1 MNEVIANSASAGV
14 VISLLAYYAG
24 VILRKKTGKSFVNPL
39 LISIILVIAFL
50 LLFRVDYAS
59 YQASAKYLSW
69 FLTPATVS
77 LAIPLY
83 LQLERLKKNIRAILV
98 SILAGSV
105 ASMGSVLA
113 LSVIFGFTHTQYVTF
128 LPKSI
133 TTAIGMGVAE
143 EMGGI
148 TAITVAVI
156 IVTGIFGNIIGEA
169 LCKTLKITDP
179 VAVGLALGT
188 SAHAIGTAKAMELGE
203 TEGAMSSLA
212 IVTAGI
218 ITVLLANVFA
228 MLY

>member
-1 MNEVIANSASAGV
+1 MNNLFAASATIGAV
-14 VISLLAYYAG
+14 LSLLAYFLG
-24 VILRKKTGKSFVNPL
+24 VYLKQKTGWGFLNPL
-39 LISIILVIAFL
+39 LLSIIVVIAVL
-50 LLFRVDYAS
+50 LVGKIEFAVYN
-59 YQASAKYLSW
+59 ASARYISW

-83 LQLERLKKNIRAILV
+83 QQLDRLKANIKAILV
-98 SILAGSV
+98 SIFAGCI

-113 LSVIFGFTHTQYVTF
+113 LSVLFGFTHEQYVTF

-133 TTAIGMGVAE
+133 TTAIGMGVAQ

-148 TAITVAVI
+148 TPITVAVI

-169 LCKTLKITDP
+169 LCNALHITDP

-203 TEGAMSSLA
+203 TQGAMSSLA

-218 ITVLLANVFA
+218 ITVVFANVFA
-228 MLY
+228 MFL

>member
-24 VILRKKTGKSFVNPL
+24 VFLRKKTGKSFVNPL

>member
-24 VILRKKTGKSFVNPL
+24 VLLRKKTGKSFVNPL
-39 LISIILVIAFL
+39 LVSIILVIAFL

-113 LSVIFGFTHTQYVTF
+113 LSVLFGFTHTQYVTF

-169 LCKTLKITDP
+169 LCKALKITDP

>member
-1 MNEVIANSASAGV
+1 MNNVIAGSATIGV
-14 VISLLAYYAG
+14 VISLLAYWIG
-24 VILRKKTGKSFVNPL
+24 MELRRRTGKAFVNPL
-39 LISIILVIAFL
+39 LISIILVIVFL
-50 LLFRVDYAS
+50 LVFHVDYDN
-59 YQASAKYLSW
+59 YNASAKYLSW

-83 LQLERLKKNIRAILV
+83 QQLERLKQNYKAILV
-98 SILAGSV
+98 SILAGSI

-113 LSVIFGFTHTQYVTF
+113 LALLFGFTHEQYVTF

-133 TTAIGMGVAE
+133 TTAIGMGVVE
-143 EMGGI
+143 ELGGI
-148 TAITVAVI
+148 TPITVATI

-169 LCKTLKITDP
+169 LCKALRITDP

-212 IVTAGI
+212 IVVAGI
-218 ITVLLANVFA
+218 ITVIGANFFAVLL
-228 MLY
+228 

>member
-1 MNEVIANSASAGV
+1 MNNLFAASATIGAV
-14 VISLLAYYAG
+14 LSLLVYFLGMY
-24 VILRKKTGKSFVNPL
+24 LKQKTGWGFLNPL
-39 LISIILVIAFL
+39 LLSIIAVIAVL
-50 LLFRVDYAS
+50 LVGKIEYAV
-59 YQASAKYLSW
+59 YNASARYISW

-83 LQLERLKKNIRAILV
+83 QQLDRLKANIKAILV
-98 SILAGSV
+98 SIFAGCI

-113 LSVIFGFTHTQYVTF
+113 LSVLFGFTHEQYVTF

-133 TTAIGMGVAE
+133 TTAIGMGVAQ

-148 TAITVAVI
+148 TPITVAVI

-169 LCKTLKITDP
+169 LCNALHITDP

-203 TEGAMSSLA
+203 TQGAMSSLA

-218 ITVLLANVFA
+218 ITVVFANVFA
-228 MLY
+228 MFL

>member
-24 VILRKKTGKSFVNPL
+24 VLLRKKTGKSFVNPL
-39 LISIILVIAFL
+39 LVSIILVIAFL
-50 LLFRVDYAS
+50 LLFRVDYGS

-113 LSVIFGFTHTQYVTF
+113 LSVLFGFTHTQYVTF

-169 LCKTLKITDP
+169 LCKALKITDP

>member
-1 MNEVIANSASAGV
+1 MNEVIASSASAGV
-14 VISLLAYYAG
+14 VISLLAYWIG
-24 VILRKKTGKSFVNPL
+24 MELRRRTKKSFMNPL
-39 LISIILVIAFL
+39 LISIVIVILFL
-50 LLFRVDYAS
+50 LVFKVSYAS
-59 YQASAKYLSW
+59 YQASARYLSW

-83 LQLERLKKNIRAILV
+83 LQLERLKKNIKAILV
-98 SILAGSV
+98 SIFAGSL
-105 ASMGSVLA
+105 ASMLSVLA
-113 LSVIFGFTHTQYVTF
+113 LSILFRFSHAQYVTF

-143 EMGGI
+143 ELGGI

-156 IVTGIFGNIIGEA
+156 IVTGIFGNIIGDA
-169 LCKTLKITDP
+169 VCKALKITDP

-228 MLY
+228 MIY

>member
-24 VILRKKTGKSFVNPL
+24 VFLRKKTGKSFVNPL

-169 LCKTLKITDP
+169 LCKALKISDP

>member
-24 VILRKKTGKSFVNPL
+24 VFLRKKTGKSFVNPL
-39 LISIILVIAFL
+39 HISIILVIAFL

-179 VAVGLALGT
+179 VAMGLAIGT
-188 SAHAIGTAKAMELGE
+188 SSHAIGTAKAMELSE
-203 TEGAMSSLA
+203 TAGAMSSLSIA
-212 IVTAGI
+212 VSGM
-218 ITVLLANVFA
+218 ITVVLMNIFVNLL
-228 MLY
+228 